1 MKKIISPLLFLLLF
15 PWLVFPQ
22 EEKQN
27 PFHLKITGTISAY
40 TDECKINEQN
50 QLVDL
55 ERTIPSIQLD
65 IRYATHDNFTHRQ
78 IYKSAK
84 AYLRKPAAAAL
95 AAVQQELA
103 QQGLGLK
110 VYDAYRPYSAT
121 ILFYDLIKDTLF
133 VASPAKGSRHNRGC
147 AVDVSLIDMKTG
159 VELAMPTAFDD
170 FSARAGAFYADL
182 PVIAIEN
189 RKTLIET
196 MKKQGFEVI
205 DSEWWHFDFQGWQA
219 FNLMDI
225 SFEELGQT
233 P

>member
-1 MKKIISPLLFLLLF
+1 MKKIIGSVLFLLLF
-15 PWLVFPQ
+15 PLLVFPQ

-27 PFHLKITGTISAY
+27 PFRLKITGTISAY
-40 TDECKINEQN
+40 TDECKINGQN

-55 ERTIPSIQLD
+55 EKTIPSIQLD

-78 IYKSAK
+78 VYKSAK

-95 AAVQQELA
+95 SAVQQDLA
-103 QQGLGLK
+103 EKGLGLK

-121 ILFYDLIKDTLF
+121 ILFYDLVRDTLF

-147 AVDVSLIDMKTG
+147 AVDVSLIDLKTG

-182 PVIAIEN
+182 PVIAKEN
-189 RKTLIET
+189 RKTLIEA
-196 MKKQGFEVI
+196 MKKQGFDVF

-219 FNLMDI
+219 FSLMDI
-225 SFEELGQT
+225 SFEELEQ

>member
-1 MKKIISPLLFLLLF
+1 MKKIIGSVLFLLLF
-15 PWLVFPQ
+15 PLLVFPQ

-27 PFHLKITGTISAY
+27 PFRLKITGTISAY
-40 TDECKINEQN
+40 TDECKINGQN

-55 ERTIPSIQLD
+55 EKTIPSIQLD

-78 IYKSAK
+78 VYKSAK

-95 AAVQQELA
+95 SAVQQELSEK
-103 QQGLGLK
+103 GLGLK

-121 ILFYDLIKDTLF
+121 ILFYDLVRDTLF

-147 AVDVSLIDMKTG
+147 AVDVSLIDLKTG

-182 PVIAIEN
+182 PVIAKEN
-189 RKTLIET
+189 RKTLIEA
-196 MKKQGFEVI
+196 MKKQGFDVF

-219 FNLMDI
+219 FSLMDI
-225 SFEELGQT
+225 SFEELEQ